1 MELIKTPEMAIT
13 RKRMARKRSLLLAAR
28 GDLQE
33 VPGETH
39 NQESEKKC
47 RPQPS
52 TLTLTLFISNIT
64 VTIVILLLQQ
74 DFSQLV
80 LQQTS
85 KCLWRKCRGMPSQQT
100 VASQSGHL
108 LSNSLRWTPF
118 SCLCFSEAFPNGSSQ
133 NVQRNLSAFLH
144 FRM

>member
-1 MELIKTPEMAIT
+1 MAIT

-85 KCLWRKCRGMPSQQT
+85 KCLWRKCRGMPSRRT
-100 VASQSGHL
+100 VALQSGHL
-108 LSNSLRWTPF
+108 LSNSLGGLRSHASASPKHSQMACCSMCKGTCQPSCTSECDF
-118 SCLCFSEAFPNGSSQ
+118 SLTIS
-133 NVQRNLSAFLH
+133 V
-144 FRM
+144 